1 MVMRKILFLL
11 TGILL
16 LSGCLNKEQTNN
28 TASFVVKA
36 VLPESFGGLI
46 DMTKISVQIQSTETP
61 IIYRTFFNADGV
73 ANFTI
78 EPGRCRAVVS
88 SRTPDGIFNG
98 LVSEFLPT
106 SYGIIGE
113 DKSNISDTL
122 YIKLEVAAPGGI
134 VFREIYY
141 VGSRTPLGAGY
152 TKDQFVELYN
162 NTDMVFYLDSLCLGV
177 MNPANGIAANNP
189 WLGRDTIALFQAVW
203 IFPGTG
209 QDYPL
214 GPGESAVIAWNAI
227 NHATLCTSNFN
238 FSKAHFAIYDPLLT
252 GHEKHPD
259 VPALIRKVPG
269 GNAGTAY
276 SLSVNSPAVV
286 LYRPE
291 MGVQRYLDDAATW
304 ERFTPGQTTGTKYW
318 HIAKEWII
326 DGVDC
331 SNGPTIGNKR
341 FPVSVDAGFAYTVG
355 ANSFQGVRR
364 KIEQVL
370 PTGRIIYQD
379 TNNSSV
385 DFEMNVTPSPRIK
398 P

>member
-1 MVMRKILFLL
+1 MIMKKILFLL

-16 LSGCLNKEQTNN
+16 LGGCLNKEQTNN

-36 VLPESFGGLI
+36 VLPESFGGLV
-46 DMTKISVQIQSTETP
+46 DMTKISVKIQSSEIP
-61 IIYRTFFNADGV
+61 VAYQQFLNAEGI

-98 LVSEFLPT
+98 LSNEFLPT
-106 SYGIIGE
+106 SYGIIGV
-113 DKSNISDTL
+113 DRSDVSDTL
-122 YIKLEVAAPGGI
+122 FIKLEVAAPGGI
-134 VFREIYY
+134 VFREVYY
-141 VGSRTPLGAGY
+141 VGSRTPAGAGT

-162 NTDMVFYLDSLCLGV
+162 NTDMTFYLDSICFGAI
-177 MNPANGIAANNP
+177 NPANGTGSVNA
-189 WLGRDTIALFQAVW
+189 WQGRDTIALFQMLW
-203 IFPGTG
+203 MFPGTG

-214 GPGESAVIAWNAI
+214 GPGESAVVAWNAI
-227 NHATLCTSNFN
+227 NHAGLCTSNFN

-259 VPALIRKVPG
+259 VPAMERIVTG
-269 GNAGTAY
+269 QGTAY
-276 SLSVNSPAVV
+276 SMSVNSPAVV
-286 LYRPE
+286 IFRPE
-291 MGVQRYLDDAATW
+291 MGVKRYLADKTTW
-304 ERFTPGQTTGTKYW
+304 ELFQPGNTTGTKYW

-326 DGVDC
+326 DGVEC
-331 SNGPTIGNKR
+331 SNGPTINIKR

-364 KIEQVL
+364 KVEQVL

-379 TNNSSV
+379 TNNSSE
-385 DFEMNVTPSPRIK
+385 DFEMNVTPSPRLK